1 MTYLYDF
8 GELLFCIL
16 PIFLVIGAIGL
27 GLLANS
33 WPPRRWA
40 KEEKNDE
47 QDPTV

>member
-16 PIFLVIGAIGL
+16 PKFLIIGAIGL

-33 WPPRRWA
+33 WPPWKSTK
-40 KEEKNDE
+40 KENNDQKPISE
-47 QDPTV
+47 